1 MRASRWTGCASWRA
15 LGTSVVLRTADP
27 AGLAPAR
34 AALEAELAAID
45 RSCSRFRADSELSR
59 LNEQPGRPVQ
69 VSALLAEALALA
81 LDAARTTDGDV
92 DPTLGY
98 ALERAGYDRDWSLLA
113 PPVEEPVRSASHEQP
128 PAASLEQPVAS
139 PPPVLRLRRRSGWRS
154 VSLDRSTRTVR
165 LAQGVR
171 LDLGATAKALAA
183 DRAAAAASAAASC
196 GVLVSLGGDIATAG
210 PAPGGGWRVHVTD
223 DHRSDATAPGQ
234 TVSIRSGGL
243 ATSSTTVRRWS
254 RDGRNMHHIL
264 DPATQAPLQTC
275 WRTVS
280 VAAESC
286 AQANIASTA
295 SLVRGPAALAWLAA
309 LELPARLADRTGAV
323 RAIGGWP
330 TPRTERA
337 STASS
342 RTAVAG

>member
-1 MRASRWTGCASWRA
+1 VSAGAGMRASRWTGCASWRA

-27 AGLAPAR
+27 AGLAVAR
-34 AALEAELAAID
+34 RAVESELAAID

-59 LNEQPGRPVQ
+59 LNERPGRPIQ
-69 VSALLAEALALA
+69 VSSLLAEALALA
-81 LDAARTTDGDV
+81 LDAARVTDGDV
-92 DPTLGY
+92 DPALGC
-98 ALERAGYDRDWSLLA
+98 ALERAGYDRDWGLLPA
-113 PPVEEPVRSASHEQP
+113 PLEQP
-128 PAASLEQPVAS
+128 MKSHPREQPVAS
-139 PPPVLRLRRRSGWRS
+139 SPPALRLRKRSGWRS
-154 VSLDRSTRTVR
+154 VSLDRSTGTVR
-165 LAQGVR
+165 LARGVR

-183 DRAAAAASAAASC
+183 DRAAAAAGAAASC

-210 PAPGGGWRVHVTD
+210 PAPSGGWRVHVTD

-264 DPATQAPLQTC
+264 DPATQAPAQTC

-295 SLVRGPAALAWLAA
+295 SLVKGRAALAWLAA

-323 RAIGGWP
+323 CAIGGWP
-330 TPRTERA
+330 TPRLDDT
-337 STASS
+337 SL
-342 RTAVAG
+342 AVAG